1 MNSKH
6 IFAGIAALAL
16 ASVAAC
22 TTNETLGRSQLL
34 LVDNAQLAEPA
45 MAAWQETLKTSKISN
60 DAEMNRRVKTV
71 GARIV
76 QAAGL
81 SGQAWEYVVF
91 DNPQPNAFVIP
102 GNKVGVNSGLF
113 KVVKN
118 DDQLAAVLGHETGHN
133 IAQHAAE
140 RYSQQVAT
148 SVGIQVAAG
157 ATSGRTQQVI
167 SSYGGIGAQ
176 LGVILPF
183 SRQHELEADKIG
195 VDLMAKAGY
204 KPSESIALWRNMAAQ
219 RTGGAQ
225 PQFLST
231 HPSDDT
237 RISQLQAYI
246 KSKGYS

>member
-1 MNSKH
+1 MNTKH
-6 IFAGIAALAL
+6 ILAGVAALTL
-16 ASVAAC
+16 LTVAAC

-34 LVDNAQLAEPA
+34 LVDNDQLAEPA
-45 MAAWQETLKTSKISN
+45 MAAWQETLKTSNVST

-140 RYSQQVAT
+140 
-148 SVGIQVAAG
+148 
-157 ATSGRTQQVI
+157 
-167 SSYGGIGAQ
+167 
-176 LGVILPF
+176 
-183 SRQHELEADKIG
+183 
-195 VDLMAKAGY
+195 
-204 KPSESIALWRNMAAQ
+204 
-219 RTGGAQ
+219 
-225 PQFLST
+225 
-231 HPSDDT
+231 
-237 RISQLQAYI
+237 
-246 KSKGYS
+246 

>member
-1 MNSKH
+1 MELKH
-6 IFAGIAALAL
+6 GLIGGALAGL
-16 ASVAAC
+16 AAMAGC
-22 TTNETLGRSQLL
+22 TTNETLGRQQLL

-60 DAEMNRRVKTV
+60 DPEMNRRVKTV

-91 DNPQPNAFVIP
+91 DNPQPNAFVLP
-102 GNKVGVNSGLF
+102 GNKVGVNTGLF
-113 KVVKN
+113 KAVKN

-140 RYSQQVAT
+140 RYSQQMAA
-148 SVGIQVAAG
+148 SVGLQVAAG
-157 ATSGRTQQVI
+157 ATSGRTQEVI
-167 SSYGGIGAQ
+167 SSYGGLGAQ

-204 KPSESIALWRNMAAQ
+204 KPSESVALWRNMAAQ

-237 RISQLQAYI
+237 RISQLEAYI
-246 KSKGYS
+246 KQKGYS